1 MKETISAM
9 MDGELDDSDIG
20 RAIASISSDKQLD
33 AAWGEY
39 HLIGDAMRA
48 NRMVALNVREQV
60 ASRLA
65 DEPTVLAPRRWLRPA
80 RGRAAG
86 GVALVASV
94 RTAGAVALAASVSFA
109 AVVGWQQLSYRGE
122 PASLVADKGV
132 PVQVAQPA
140 QASQPERDDPYLL
153 AHQEVT
159 SEQGNM
165 KVSYGNGARR

>member
-9 MDGELDDSDIG
+9 MDGGLDDGDVARTIAAIG
-20 RAIASISSDKQLD
+20 SDKQLD
-33 AAWGEY
+33 DAWGAY

-48 NRMVALNVREQV
+48 NRMAGFDVRERV
-60 ASRLA
+60 TSRLA
-65 DEPTVLAPRRWLRPA
+65 AEPTVLAPRRWLRPA
-80 RGRAAG
+80 RA
-86 GVALVASV
+86 

-109 AVVGWQQLSYRGE
+109 AVVGWQQLSHRGE

-159 SEQGNM
+159 SDQGNM

>member
-9 MDGELDDSDIG
+9 MDGELDDTDIA

-80 RGRAAG
+80 RA
-86 GVALVASV
+86 

-109 AVVGWQQLSYRGE
+109 AVVGWQQLTHRGE

-132 PVQVAQPA
+132 PVQVVQPA

-159 SEQGNM
+159 SDQGNM